1 LGMLQLLRDTPLD
14 RGQAAYVETIA
25 SSGSALMSVINDIL
39 DYARIESGKLHL
51 ERIDFDLEELL
62 SDTLALFSAQAV
74 EKRLRLHLGLDR
86 GVPRRL
92 NGDPTRLRQV
102 LMNLLSNA
110 LKFTAEGHVAVRVQR
125 RFDEG
130 GRERLLYSVSD
141 SGIGISAQAQKTL
154 FESFSQAD
162 SSTTRRYG
170 G

>member
-1 LGMLQLLRDTPLD
+1 MLQLLRDTPLD

-86 GVPRRL
+86 ACRAA
-92 NGDPTRLRQV
+92 
-102 LMNLLSNA
+102 S
-110 LKFTAEGHVAVRVQR
+110 TA
-125 RFDEG
+125 
-130 GRERLLYSVSD
+130 
-141 SGIGISAQAQKTL
+141 
-154 FESFSQAD
+154 
-162 SSTTRRYG
+162 TRRGCARY
-170 G
+170 